1 MSNPWLY
8 EHRRNVTSQ
17 TGEDGVVAA
26 IFDKI
31 GVRNKFCVDVGAS
44 DGYFISN
51 SYYWVMEHQWGG
63 CLFEPDPRRFAD
75 LSMLYEARSDVTV
88 FNEALGANKGIDDYL
103 DEVGAPNDFDL
114 LSIDIDGM
122 DYWIWK
128 AMEKYRPR
136 LVIIEVNCSMA
147 PDVHFIQHKEEDR
160 FGSSAAAMVA
170 LAREKGYELV
180 AHLVSN
186 CIFVR
191 KEDFDAVEVGDN
203 SLERLFTSPFVP
215 KVISDLDGVHYIL
228 KEGPW
233 GFSGTVFA
241 NDARPRETG
250 TPCAARHERITDQNG
265 VFRASAG
272 GKFGFE
278 AFITGPKER
287 KSILRNF
294 VDTMEV
300 AFKRREK
307 MR

>member
-8 EHRRNVTSQ
+8 EHRFNVTSQ

-26 IFDKI
+26 IFEKI
-31 GVRNKFCVDVGAS
+31 GTRNKFCVDVGAS

-51 SYYWVMEHQWGG
+51 SYHWVKEQKWGG
-63 CLFEPDPRRFAD
+63 CLFEPHPQRFAD
-75 LSMLYEARSDVTV
+75 LSLLYEERSDVTV
-88 FNEALGANKGIDDYL
+88 FNEGLRATKGLDDYL
-103 DEVGAPNDFDL
+103 DEVGAPIDFDL

-122 DYWIWK
+122 DYWIWA

-147 PDVHFIQHKEEDR
+147 PDIHFIQSKEGDR
-160 FGSSAAAMVA
+160 FGSSAAATVA
-170 LAREKGYELV
+170 LARKKGYELV

-191 KEDFDAVEVGDN
+191 KEDFDTVAIGDN

-215 KVISDLDGVHYIL
+215 KVVSDLDGVHYIL

-233 GFSGTVFA
+233 GFSGAVFA
-241 NDARPRETG
+241 NDVRPRETG
-250 TPCAARHERITDQNG
+250 TPCAARHETITDQNG
-265 VFRASAG
+265 VFRASACG
-272 GKFGFE
+272 NFSFE

-294 VDTMEV
+294 VDTMGV
-300 AFKRREK
+300 AFKKREK
-307 MR
+307 VR